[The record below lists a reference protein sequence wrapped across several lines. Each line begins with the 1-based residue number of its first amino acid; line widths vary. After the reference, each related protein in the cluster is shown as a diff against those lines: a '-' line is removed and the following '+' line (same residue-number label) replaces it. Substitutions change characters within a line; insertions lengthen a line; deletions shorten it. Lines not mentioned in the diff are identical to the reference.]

1 MTTSDKLDIDIDLP
15 LGIGLVVSSEDFL
28 QPSKVKDDIDLVNEL
43 AMLRDF
49 SLLALPPCSLPF
61 LPDELHLIG
70 GFSMSVSVFIG
81 IWPNG
86 AAAVEAIVLMVCL
99 DKTSDEAFISLFKSS
114 SSISK
119 GEALLLP
126 VAISRPCT
134 IGAKITPTRDWL
146 KILGG

>member
-49 SLLALPPCSLPF
+49 SLLALPSCSLPF

-70 GFSMSVSVFIG
+70 GFSMSVSVFI
-81 IWPNG
+81 
-86 AAAVEAIVLMVCL
+86 
-99 DKTSDEAFISLFKSS
+99 
-114 SSISK
+114 
-119 GEALLLP
+119 
-126 VAISRPCT
+126 
-134 IGAKITPTRDWL
+134 
-146 KILGG
+146 